1 MGDQVSMNAGRQT
14 AIAGLDFAEKVK
26 GVRIPPLPAAATRLV
41 EEINRPDPDMERVV
55 QVISSSPETAA
66 KVIQTINSSM
76 FALRNP
82 VISVRH
88 AAALLGLRH
97 LRPIALSF
105 AMVGAVPRPPEEV
118 FHHEAFWSD
127 SLIRAMFS
135 RSFATVKCPGET
147 EIAFTSTLLADL
159 GIPVLLLTWTRNY
172 RPVVKKWI
180 GSGHRLSQIER
191 QVYGWDH
198 AQAGAYILDAWGLP
212 RDLTRLVEL
221 HTQEPEQLQQRG
233 LAEGVALPMSVAA
246 LAPSVLHADEP
257 RAQRFIRTAMHHF
270 EMSPREMVDQIA
282 LIRSGFEEICSLFEI
297 QHRAAAALLDQLV
310 VAASLED
317 EVGGE

>member
-1 MGDQVSMNAGRQT
+1 MGDDARTNPDQAAVVAGQ
-14 AIAGLDFAEKVK
+14 DFAEKVK
-26 GVRIPPLPAAATRLV
+26 DIRIPPLPAAAARLIA
-41 EEINRPDPDMERVV
+41 EINRTDPDMERLV

-66 KVIQTINSSM
+66 KVIQTINSSI
-76 FALRNP
+76 FSLRNP

-105 AMVGAVPRPPEEV
+105 AMVGAVPRPPEDV

-135 RSFATVKCPGET
+135 RSFATRACPGDKEV
-147 EIAFTSTLLADL
+147 AFTASLLADL
-159 GIPVLLLTWTRNY
+159 ALPVLLLVRPRSY
-172 RPVVKKWI
+172 APVVKRWN

-191 QVYGWDH
+191 QIYGWDH
-198 AQAGAYILDAWGLP
+198 AQAGAYILGTWGLP
-212 RDLTRLVEL
+212 RELTRLVEL
-221 HTQEPEQLQQRG
+221 HTQDPEELERRQL
-233 LAEGVALPMSVAA
+233 ADGVVLPISVAA
-246 LAPSVLHADEP
+246 LAPSVLQNDEQRGQGFV
-257 RAQRFIRTAMHHF
+257 RAAMRYF
-270 EMSPREMVDQIA
+270 GMTPREMVDQVG
-282 LIRSGFEEICSLFEI
+282 LIRSGFEEVCSVFEI
-297 QHRAAAALLDQLV
+297 RHRVATAMLDQLV